1 MIYPRLKQSEMAKA
15 LDIKGRNKAVAA
27 NLMPLG
33 VIVYFVGYC
42 IVTAEVKADTI
53 LLAVGLFL
61 VALCL
66 GVKLQS
72 DAVIESVYRCKE
84 AKNKAVYQK
93 HKIYF
98 DKQFKRRKF
107 RPSVKTDRKGGG
119 D

>member
-1 MIYPRLKQSEMAKA
+1 MIYPRLKQAEMAKA

-33 VIVYFVGYC
+33 VVVYFVGYC
-42 IVTAEVKADTI
+42 VATAVEADTV
-53 LLAVGLFL
+53 LLAIVLFL
-61 VALCL
+61 VALCV

-107 RPSVKTDRKGGG
+107 RPYLKTDRKGGG